1 MHEARWL
8 SGEQDADSTA
18 RLLGTREQPLRQ
30 DVDCSASVIADR
42 VLALHSQARALLP
55 LAQGLQP
62 LARVAGLEAGDWYSW
77 RGDCP

>member
-18 RLLGTREQPLRQ
+18 RLLGTWVQPLHQ
-30 DVDCSASVIADR
+30 DVDCSASVVADR

-55 LAQGLQP
+55 LAQGLLP
-62 LARVAGLEAGDWYSW
+62 LARIAGQEAGDWHS
-77 RGDCP
+77 GGPQ